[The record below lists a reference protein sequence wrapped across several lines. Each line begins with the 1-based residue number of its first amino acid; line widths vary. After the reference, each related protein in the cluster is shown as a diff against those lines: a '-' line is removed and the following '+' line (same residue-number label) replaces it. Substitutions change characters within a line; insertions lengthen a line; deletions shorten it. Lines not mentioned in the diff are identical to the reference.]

1 MGMDGKFGATGIANN
16 KNSGVGSAAIGAAG
30 GLLGMI
36 GQGNRAKK
44 AHNRNKEL
52 MGMQLR
58 NQQALNRQGQELQMK
73 TWRDTGYSAQ
83 MEMMKEAGLN
93 PALMY
98 GMSGGGGQTT
108 GSQGGG
114 SASGNSSHAPMDI
127 GASVQA
133 SLAAAQVGKI
143 VAETDLLKKK
153 GKETDSNIVLNE
165 KDADIKAE
173 EIVKLGLEN
182 DESRATIADKIKLV
196 SVDLMNA
203 KLDGIKTTE
212 ETKAIIEDIKQKWEK
227 LMQSGNEVNIK
238 KFEAELK
245 QDDLWKV
252 LGNAGRQVQED
263 LQAMEDWL
271 ANGLWAKYG
280 IGKPRVKEEKIPEYK
295 SKFKN

>member
-1 MGMDGKFGATGIANN
+1 MGAWDG
-16 KNSGVGSAAIGAAG
+16 IGAAG
-30 GLLGMI
+30 AGLVGGALGMI
-36 GQGNRAKK
+36 GQGKRAKK
-44 AHNRNKEL
+44 QHNRQKEL
-52 MGMQLR
+52 MGIQLG
-58 NQQALNRQGQELQMK
+58 NQQTLNKQGQELQMK
-73 TWRDTGYSAQ
+73 TWRETGYEAQ
-83 MEMMKEAGLN
+83 MKMMKDAGLN
-93 PALMY
+93 PGLMY
-98 GMSGGGGQTT
+98 GMSGGGGQTI

-114 SASGNSSHAPMDI
+114 SAQGGNSHAPMDI

-196 SVDLMNA
+196 GVELMNA

-212 ETKAIIEDIKQKWEK
+212 ETKAVIEDIKQKWEK
-227 LMQSGNEVNIK
+227 LMQSGQEVNIK